1 MANKKLK
8 VEVELETA
16 KAKRQAKELEQSG
29 GASATG
35 GESVAP
41 ALDKTSKA
49 AESAA
54 KSFQQA
60 DRATLRLATG
70 FAGLAV
76 GLATSYAASYVK
88 DPNAK
93 AALQYTGSVMSGA
106 STGATIGM
114 AGGPKGMLIGALI
127 GTAYGAAKTFLDR
140 KGVNDDAITDYQKG
154 EETYSKARE
163 WSKQIKSITGIGEIK
178 DYDFIKND
186 GERLAAEMKDVADH
200 LEKTK
205 FHIDILNSAIPNIQ
219 AAIKK
224 MQDDGETDTE
234 EYKKLI
240 EELQEHRSKLSTLE
254 NAEDFLTKQ
263 EHNLKV
269 EKEMIKVNDR
279 PGFSAPDALSRIG
292 GAFAGQSV
300 DPETRTQTATMKE
313 QLEVLKRIEQK
324 SGGKF

>member
-29 GASATG
+29 GASAGG

-76 GLATSYAASYVK
+76 GLATSYAANYVK
-88 DPNAK
+88 DPNAQ
-93 AALQYTGSVMSGA
+93 AALQYVGSAVSGA
-106 STGATIGM
+106 SAGAMTGASL
-114 AGGPKGMLIGALI
+114 GPQGALI
-127 GTAYGAAKTFLDR
+127 GA
-140 KGVNDDAITDYQKG
+140 GVGLA
-154 EETYSKARE
+154 
-163 WSKQIKSITGIGEIK
+163 TGIGKTYMDREGAK
-178 DYDFIKND
+178 DKAIDDF
-186 GERLAAEMKDVADH
+186 ERSEKRYQNAKAA
-200 LEKTK
+200 
-205 FHIDILNSAIPNIQ
+205 
-219 AAIKK
+219 
-224 MQDDGETDTE
+224 DDLFKSLTDTRAGKGTINE
-234 EYKKLI
+234 LPELKRI
-240 EELQEHRSKLSTLE
+240 MGNFSETVDQFISQIREELQKTNPDYERVNMLQGEVAYGRGMMAKYES
-254 NAEDFLTKQ
+254 A
-263 EHNLKV
+263 
-269 EKEMIKVNDR
+269 IKNIETQPVNDR
-279 PGFSAPDALSRIG
+279 PDFSAPDALSRIG